1 MDTVALIDSAALL
14 ADQGAFAQLIPGFQ
28 ARPQQQA
35 MLQLVQQALAQP
47 STVIIEAGT
56 GVGKTFAYLVPAFL
70 SEQKVLVSTGS
81 KTLQDQLFHKD
92 LPLVKKALNSK
103 AKVALLKGRANYV
116 CLHRLDI
123 TLSEGRLADKHQVV
137 WLRRIRDWSKL
148 TVTGDIAE
156 LNSVPTDAEIWGHV
170 TSTRDN
176 CIGVECDNYQECF
189 ILQARRAA
197 QEADILVVNH
207 HLFFADLALKE
218 EGFAEL
224 LPTVNAVILDE
235 AHQLPEIASGFF
247 SDTLSSRQ
255 LLDWKRDTQL
265 EMLEAARDMPVLR
278 RNLDALE
285 KAVLDLRLAMDTP
298 GQRAPWAKLAQK
310 PAIVTQMQ
318 NLQTVLQELLGLL
331 EAAASRSKGLQT
343 CYERLQEQA
352 ARFERLQN
360 PAEGTVQWFETFIKG
375 FAITSTPLDIAT
387 PFQKATAELECSWVL
402 TSATLAVEN
411 SFEHFSQ
418 RLGLDAPQT
427 LQLDSPFDYWH
438 HALLYLPTDLPE
450 PQDVSFVSSLVEAA
464 IPVINACGGRT
475 FMLFT
480 SYRALNEAA
489 ELLKEQIEFPLLIQ
503 GESSQRE
510 LIQKF
515 RELGNAVLL
524 GTASF
529 WEGVDVRGEAL
540 SCVIIDKLPFTAPN
554 DPVTEAR
561 IEAIKQR
568 GGNPFNEYQIPQAVI
583 TLKQGVGRLIRDS
596 QDKGVLMLGDTR
608 LRTRSYGKTFLD
620 SLPRMPRTQKL
631 DIVKRFFAGTL
642 HETTRA

>member
-123 TLSEGRLADKHQVV
+123 TLSEGRLADKRQVV

-247 SDTLSSRQ
+247 
-255 LLDWKRDTQL
+255 
-265 EMLEAARDMPVLR
+265 
-278 RNLDALE
+278 
-285 KAVLDLRLAMDTP
+285 
-298 GQRAPWAKLAQK
+298 
-310 PAIVTQMQ
+310 
-318 NLQTVLQELLGLL
+318 
-331 EAAASRSKGLQT
+331 
-343 CYERLQEQA
+343 
-352 ARFERLQN
+352 
-360 PAEGTVQWFETFIKG
+360 
-375 FAITSTPLDIAT
+375 
-387 PFQKATAELECSWVL
+387 
-402 TSATLAVEN
+402 
-411 SFEHFSQ
+411 
-418 RLGLDAPQT
+418 
-427 LQLDSPFDYWH
+427 
-438 HALLYLPTDLPE
+438 
-450 PQDVSFVSSLVEAA
+450 
-464 IPVINACGGRT
+464 
-475 FMLFT
+475 
-480 SYRALNEAA
+480 
-489 ELLKEQIEFPLLIQ
+489 
-503 GESSQRE
+503 
-510 LIQKF
+510 
-515 RELGNAVLL
+515 
-524 GTASF
+524 
-529 WEGVDVRGEAL
+529 
-540 SCVIIDKLPFTAPN
+540 
-554 DPVTEAR
+554 
-561 IEAIKQR
+561 
-568 GGNPFNEYQIPQAVI
+568 
-583 TLKQGVGRLIRDS
+583 
-596 QDKGVLMLGDTR
+596 
-608 LRTRSYGKTFLD
+608 
-620 SLPRMPRTQKL
+620 
-631 DIVKRFFAGTL
+631 
-642 HETTRA
+642 